1 MEKDTK
7 LSKEQIENIKNELK
21 GGSVNR
27 DNLNEFLGKHLDSEG
42 SEKIKAVL
50 SNPEKLKEILSSP
63 FAKSFMEKYKNKE

>member
-27 DNLNEFLGKHLDSEG
+27 DNLSDFLQKHLDSES
-42 SEKIKAVL
+42 SEKIKSAL
-50 SNPEKLKEILSSP
+50 SNPEKLREILSSP
-63 FAKSFMEKYKNKE
+63 FAKSFLEKYKDKE

>member
-27 DNLNEFLGKHLDSEG
+27 DNLSAFLQKHLDSEG
-42 SEKIKAVL
+42 SEKIKSAL
-50 SNPEKLKEILSSP
+50 SSPEKLKEILSSP
-63 FAKSFMEKYKNKE
+63 FAKSFLEKYKDKE

>member
-27 DNLNEFLGKHLDSEG
+27 DNLSSFLQKHLDSES
-42 SEKIKAVL
+42 SEKIKSAL

-63 FAKSFMEKYKNKE
+63 FAKSFMEKYKDKE